1 MKNKIR
7 QEEERKILLKVP
19 YCIFSNHM
27 HTGTHISFYH
37 TLACKHTHTHTHT
50 HEDAYIGIY
59 TPLTTDKL
67 KKKIFLNLAF
77 VVI

>member
-37 TLACKHTHTHTHT
+37 TLACKHTH
-50 HEDAYIGIY
+50 EDAYIGIY